1 MQYAVQMRNCRIC
14 LFSGF
19 GLLLSF
25 GFFVTRGDAQPDS
38 FKEIVKG
45 VWFRE
50 GDLTGKGHCNNIFIE
65 MKDYLVVVDANFP
78 SGAEAALADV
88 RKVSQKPVRY
98 VFDTHHH
105 GDHAY
110 GNAVWKKNGATT
122 LAYKGVVEE
131 MQRYEPKRWQAAA
144 KERKDVGALNL
155 STAQPPEKTFDK
167 SPFIVK
173 DETRTIEFHHF
184 GWAHT
189 RGDGFAY
196 LPTEK
201 ILCTGDAATNGP
213 YNFTGDGNIKNWPDV
228 MAKAARLDVKHVL
241 PGHGRPG
248 GIEIVK
254 GEGEFMRQLRSAVE
268 KEIKQGK
275 TLEQLV
281 VMKSGSPSSTTI
293 VLPDSVKNWVGPS
306 LAGQVRDAF
315 EEIKAN
321 KAHGDLPH

>member
-19 GLLLSF
+19 GLLLTL
-25 GFFVTRGDAQPDS
+25 GFLVTRGDAQPDS

-78 SGAEAALADV
+78 SGARQRLPMFARYRKSLCATFSTHIITAITHTVMQCGRRTAPRRLPTKALWKRCSDTSRSDGRAR
-88 RKVSQKPVRY
+88 RKSGRCRR
-98 VFDTHHH
+98 F
-105 GDHAY
+105 
-110 GNAVWKKNGATT
+110 
-122 LAYKGVVEE
+122 
-131 MQRYEPKRWQAAA
+131 EPS
-144 KERKDVGALNL
+144 DG
-155 STAQPPEKTFDK
+155 TPPEKTFDK

-196 LPTEK
+196 LPAEK

-213 YNFTGDGNIKNWPDV
+213 TISRAMETSRTGR
-228 MAKAARLDVKHVL
+228 M
-241 PGHGRPG
+241 
-248 GIEIVK
+248 
-254 GEGEFMRQLRSAVE
+254 
-268 KEIKQGK
+268 
-275 TLEQLV
+275 
-281 VMKSGSPSSTTI
+281 
-293 VLPDSVKNWVGPS
+293 
-306 LAGQVRDAF
+306 
-315 EEIKAN
+315 
-321 KAHGDLPH
+321 